1 MNPFLTFRGWGRN
14 PHRGDRKSRA
24 GAKLRSPRRAR
35 LECLEDRRL
44 LTWIA
49 SFANPGGTLIISGQ
63 GTSSDTGVL
72 KVDAATGEILL
83 DGNNSGNFSD
93 TGANLATLTAP
104 IQINANTT
112 INSNFII
119 DNGAGAFFEAP
130 SSPFFPVG
138 TPLFNYT
145 GSSARNP
152 NAGLTIRGVQ
162 GVADTFE
169 VALNATSNGGAK
181 NTTGVSQ
188 GEAGTVMLT
197 EPPNALNQQNRLMVT
212 FGPNIAVPNST
223 GITGSL
229 SLDGADPQGGND
241 QLFIDDQGAT
251 ISAFPGLPA
260 GTPAVSNWTLNG
272 NTIQG
277 PQFPNVPAAGQPPVP
292 PFAAGTVGNITY
304 SNIANLQFNDN
315 TAGDLLTI
323 NSVGTS
329 TTASTSVA
337 NYTVVNANQ
346 PLAFPVNLVGIQNS
360 PNGNLNIAGAV
371 NGNNSIFVNSNS
383 VSLAAAGTKPQY
395 NTPFTH
401 LGADLTYTEGS
412 LKTMSVAGNG
422 GSNIVTVQV
431 PPTLIAPYTSDTLP
445 ATFTVYGG
453 ALPPPAPLTNGRPIP
468 VIPGSTLLRVFGNA
482 AGNLTTGAD
491 SISVGDLGAA
501 AGGGGTAGAT
511 NIQMSGIAGVVL
523 YGEGGNDT
531 LTNNSKGNAAIGLL
545 PVSALFI
552 PGNGNATLVGGAG
565 SDMFLGGDGQYTVT
579 SSAVSTPAKPTTT
592 YFFPHQDQFGNIYDP
607 LLNPADGTTTSM
619 LTGVGGNQ
627 IVVTG
632 AVDPAVSSAIDPTT
646 GDTVGDL
653 DTGNLANPGVGGAGG
668 GGGGANGGQTI
679 SYPTVPPS
687 NVTAPLYMATDALTA
702 LEGAMGIGRGPF
714 PANAA
719 AVLEFGRALNL
730 RTQFASAQAFA
741 GRAYNDFL
749 ADRGGGGTFGAVS
762 GGSSNSNAPVGGAIV
777 SPQEIANAAAEL
789 QNGMSV
795 ETLQAG
801 LLASNELR
809 GTLPEPSMWIR
820 FLYESVTGVGP
831 TQQQLMNGLAV
842 LAGPNDTQAAR
853 FNIALELLNSSPG
866 QMREIQDAYSNVVPG
881 ALGSASPSP
890 TDLAAIQA
898 DLAGGETLLQVAQT
912 MGLSSGNYLNY
923 EVTNNIGTV
932 GYVANVYQSILHRPA
947 SASDLNYWAAA
958 RGAGLSAAGIAM
970 AVLSS
975 PEAKMYVVTNT
986 FQRYLDRS
994 PSAGDMSF
1002 WVSQLTS
1009 GLSNQQFVAVVASSP
1024 EYYARHGGTSVG
1036 YVTGLYQDILRRTNP
1051 PGQADVDYW
1060 VTLMAATPA
1069 NAVQARASVAY
1080 YGFQQSPEY
1089 EADLVNGWYQ
1099 AFYGRLPTAAEAYT
1113 AQVQFNSGYSE
1124 EQVEAQILASH
1135 ASIS

>member
-14 PHRGDRKSRA
+14 PDRGDRKSRA
-24 GAKLRSPRRAR
+24 SAKLRSPRRAR
-35 LECLEDRRL
+35 LESLEDRRL

-49 SFANPGGTLIISGQ
+49 SFANGALLISGQ
-63 GTSSDTGVL
+63 GTSNDTGVL
-72 KVDAATGEILL
+72 KVDPATGDIML
-83 DGNNSGNFSD
+83 DGNNSGNFTD
-93 TGANLATLTAP
+93 TGANLATLTST
-104 IQINANTT
+104 IQILAQTT

-130 SSPFFPVG
+130 SSANFPVG

-145 GSSARNP
+145 GSSALNP
-152 NAGLTIRGVQ
+152 NDSLTIRGVR

-169 VALNATSNGGAK
+169 VALAATSNGGAK
-181 NTTGVSQ
+181 NTTGVST

-197 EPPNALNQQNRLMVT
+197 EPPNVLNQQNRLMVT
-212 FGPNIAVPNST
+212 FGPNAAVPNST

-229 SLDGADPQGGND
+229 SLDGADPQNGND

-251 ISAFPGLPA
+251 ISAYPGLPS
-260 GTPAVSNWTLNG
+260 AVGAASNWTLNG

-277 PQFPNVPAAGQPPVP
+277 PQFPSVPAAGQPPVP
-292 PFAAGTVGNITY
+292 PFAVGTVGNVTY

-315 TAGDLLTI
+315 SAGDLLTI
-323 NSVGTS
+323 NSVATA
-329 TTASTSVA
+329 TTASTAVA
-337 NYTVVNANQ
+337 NYTVVNYNQ
-346 PLAFPVNLVGIQNS
+346 PLAFPVNLVGLS
-360 PNGNLNIAGAV
+360 TSAVGNLNVAGAV
-371 NGNNSIFVNSNS
+371 NGNNSIYVNSNS
-383 VSLAAAGTKPQY
+383 VSLAATGTKPQY

-401 LGADLTYTEGS
+401 LGADLTYTKGS
-412 LKTMSVAGNG
+412 LAAINVAGNG
-422 GSNIVTVQV
+422 GNNIVTVQV
-431 PPTLIAPYTSDTLP
+431 PPILIAPYTSDTLP
-445 ATFTVYGG
+445 AKFTVYGG
-453 ALPPPAPLTNGRPIP
+453 ALPPPAPLTNGQPIP
-468 VIPGSTLLRVFGNA
+468 VIPGNTLLRVFGNA
-482 AGNLTTGAD
+482 PGNLTTGAD
-491 SISVGDLGAA
+491 SISVGDLAAA

-511 NIQMSGIAGVVL
+511 NIQMSRIAGVVL
-523 YGEGGNDT
+523 YGEGGNDA
-531 LTNNSKGNAAIGLL
+531 LTNNSKGNAATGLL
-545 PVSALFI
+545 PVPALFI

-565 SDMFLGGDGQYTVT
+565 SDMFLGGDGQYTIT

-592 YFFPHQDQFGNIYDP
+592 YYFPHQDQFGNIYDP
-607 LLNPADGTTTSM
+607 LLSPADGTTTSM

-646 GDTVGDL
+646 GNTIGDL
-653 DTGNLANPGVGGAGG
+653 DTGNLANPGLGGAGG
-668 GGGGANGGQTI
+668 GGGGGNGGQTI

-714 PANAA
+714 PANTA

-762 GGSSNSNAPVGGAIV
+762 GGSSNNNAPVGGAIV
-777 SPQEIANAAAEL
+777 SPQEIATAAAAL
-789 QNGMSV
+789 QNGQSV
-795 ETLQAG
+795 EMLQAS

-809 GTLPEPSMWIR
+809 GTLPEPSMWVR

-831 TQQQLMNGLAV
+831 TQQQLLSGIAA

-853 FNIALELLNSSPG
+853 YNIALQLLNSPVG
-866 QMREIQDAYSNVVPG
+866 QLREIQDAYSNVVPG
-881 ALGSASPSP
+881 AMGSATPSP

-898 DLAGGETLLQVAQT
+898 DLAGGETLLQVAKT
-912 MGLSSGNYLNY
+912 MGQSSGNYLNY
-923 EVTNNIGTV
+923 EVANNIGTV
-932 GYVANVYQSILHRPA
+932 GYVANVYQSILHRAA
-947 SASDLNYWAAA
+947 SASDLNYWAVA
-958 RGAGLSAAGIAM
+958 RGAGLSTAAIAM
-970 AVLSS
+970 AVLNS
-975 PEAKMYVVTNT
+975 PEAKMYEVINT
-986 FQRYLDRS
+986 FQRYLQRS
-994 PSAGDMSF
+994 PSSADLSF

-1009 GLSNQQFVAVVASSP
+1009 GMSNQQFVAVVASSP
-1024 EYYARHGGTSVG
+1024 EYYARHGSTSVG
-1036 YVTGLYQDILRRTNP
+1036 YIAGLYQDILRRTNP
-1051 PGQADVDYW
+1051 PGQADIDYW

-1080 YGFQQSPEY
+1080 GFQGSPEY
-1089 EADLVNGWYQ
+1089 EADIVNDWYQ
-1099 AFYGRLPTAAEAYT
+1099 AFYGRLPTPAEAYT
-1113 AQVQFNSGYSE
+1113 AQVQFNSGASE